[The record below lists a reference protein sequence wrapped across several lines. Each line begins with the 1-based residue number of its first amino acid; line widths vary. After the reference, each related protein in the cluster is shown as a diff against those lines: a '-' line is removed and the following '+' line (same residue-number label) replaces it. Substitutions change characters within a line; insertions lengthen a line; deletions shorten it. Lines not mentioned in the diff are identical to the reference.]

1 MLEDTNENESFGVS
15 MSLSKLIV
23 APFLTV
29 LVAQDQGVR
38 LREILQFGVLDVKSV
53 ALLS

>member
-1 MLEDTNENESFGVS
+1 MLEDAKENESFGVS

-29 LVAQDQGVR
+29 LAAQDRRVC
-38 LREILQFGVLDVKSV
+38 LREILRFGVLDVQSV
-53 ALLS
+53 ALLL